1 MNHKRFM
8 ALPTNICIL
17 VFSGVFLLTALFT
30 YFLHEDTLL
39 LERRIASR
47 QKDLGTVIQLRD
59 SYETKRQ
66 AFEKYAPDRS
76 DQRGMS
82 LAVMEAIVAKSFVGG
97 SLASLQPTTSR
108 QPRTP
113 AYVWGSFAFPFRRL
127 TPRRSTCKQLWL
139 KDVSVDR
146 PKRLLFFVSLI
157 FWGLFVVGLVL
168 YLCFPSL

>member
-97 SLASLQPTTSR
+97 SLASLQPTT
-108 QPRTP
+108 T
-113 AYVWGSFAFPFRRL
+113 
-127 TPRRSTCKQLWL
+127 KE
-139 KDVSVDR
+139 DR
-146 PKRLLFFVSLI
+146 GGQRMAIDIK
-157 FWGLFVVGLVL
+157 VVGAPLSEIVSFIKATENTGL
-168 YLCFPSL
+168 RVGRLRLSLPAANPSTLDMQATVVERRVHG